1 MKFSSSKLVIA
12 TLLSASSI
20 ANGFLSAPVTTPPS
34 SSTVLF
40 LEDWVADMIDG
51 ELVRQSHKKEYENEW
66 MEKNRAAVLSRMETD
81 FVPVLEMDGDGFR
94 QQRKDRLMA
103 EKDPAKYCA
112 DRCITTG
119 HCDVY
124 EDFFELSPEQV
135 IEFCVDCVLSEEEEP
150 CDIPDGFYDKL
161 MP

>member
-1 MKFSSSKLVIA
+1 MKLFSLTFLVA
-12 TLLSASSI
+12 YASSI
-20 ANGFLSAPVTTPPS
+20 TDAFLAPSPLKKAAGSTASPAS

-40 LEDWVADMIDG
+40 LEDWVADMIDS

-66 MEKNRAAVLSRMETD
+66 MEKNRAAVMSRMESD
-81 FVPVLEMDGDGFR
+81 FAPVMEVDANEFR
-94 QQRKDRLMA
+94 QARKDRRMA

-124 EDFFELSPEQV
+124 EDL
-135 IEFCVDCVLSEEEEP
+135 
-150 CDIPDGFYDKL
+150 
-161 MP
+161 